1 MQWRCLRWR
10 ASTHNSAQILF
21 FLVVAVQM
29 VKLAQHI
36 IVPMVG
42 RMICHKKYVRAAR
55 QVAATVR
62 VIIARRTARAAPPLP
77 PILVMRMMQIQPILE
92 SAIAKCRSYNM
103 RKTIII
109 PLVGAFVCGA
119 ANAACTATTKT
130 YTSCKPGYYLSGVAC
145 QSCPSGGTSAD
156 KNTGG
161 VTSCYLPSGTT
172 GSDSTGSYTYTAN
185 CYYSN

>member
-10 ASTHNSAQILF
+10 VSAHNSAQIVF
-21 FLVVAVQM
+21 CLVVVARL
-29 VKLAQHI
+29 VKLAHRITVPLAGRI
-36 IVPMVG
+36 I
-42 RMICHKKYVRAAR
+42 HYKNYVRVTQ
-55 QVAATVR
+55 QVAVTVR
-62 VIIARRTARAAPPLP
+62 VIIARRTARATQLLPLM
-77 PILVMRMMQIQPILE
+77 IVMYITQIQPILA

-130 YTSCKPGYYLSGVAC
+130 YTSCKPGYYLSGGAC

>member
-1 MQWRCLRWR
+1 
-10 ASTHNSAQILF
+10 
-21 FLVVAVQM
+21 
-29 VKLAQHI
+29 
-36 IVPMVG
+36 MVG

-55 QVAATVR
+55 QVAVTVR
-62 VIIARRTARAAPPLP
+62 VIIARRMARATQLLPLM
-77 PILVMRMMQIQPILE
+77 IVMYITQIQPILA

-145 QSCPSGGTSAD
+145 QSCPNGGTSAD

-161 VTSCYLPSGTT
+161 VTACYLPSGTT

>member
-10 ASTHNSAQILF
+10 VSAHNSAQIVF

-29 VKLAQHI
+29 VGLAQRI

-42 RMICHKKYVRAAR
+42 RMIRHKKYVRAAQ
-55 QVAATVR
+55 QVAVTVR
-62 VIIARRTARAAPPLP
+62 VIIARRTARATQLLPLM
-77 PILVMRMMQIQPILE
+77 IVMYITQIQPILA

-103 RKTIII
+103 RRSIII

-130 YTSCKPGYYLSGVAC
+130 YTSCKPGYYLSGGTC

-161 VTSCYLPSGTT
+161 VTACYLPSGTT